1 MEDSIRNKLISEIS
15 NPAGDINTFMS
26 FTGREEERIE
36 AYKAIG
42 ENLNGDGGKNSVIV
56 ASNVS
61 VLVWFEA
68 CSW

>member
-1 MEDSIRNKLISEIS
+1 VEDSVRNKLISEIS
-15 NPAGDINTFMS
+15 KLPDTGTFLS
-26 FTGREEERIE
+26 FTGREDERIE

-61 VLVWFEA
+61 VLVWFEV
-68 CSW
+68 

>member
-1 MEDSIRNKLISEIS
+1 MEDSLRNELIAEVSKL
-15 NPAGDINTFMS
+15 PDTGMFLS

-42 ENLNGDGGKNSVIV
+42 ENLYGDGGKNSVIV

-68 CSW
+68 